1 MITVEFRDGE
11 ILAGIDRLQEQLGD
25 MTTFMGD
32 LGELLVASTKARFA
46 AGTDPDGTA
55 WAQNSAVTLARK
67 SDPRPLFGTS
77 GSLNSQIFS
86 AAGADYVQVGSAMV
100 YAAMMQF
107 GGTKDR
113 WPHLWGDIPARPYLG
128 LSDEDKENILAET
141 QDWLSGAF
149 SGD

>member
-1 MITVEFRDGE
+1 MITIEFRDGE
-11 ILAGIDRLQEQLGD
+11 ILAGIDRLQDQLGD
-25 MTTFMGD
+25 MTTFMSD

-55 WAQNSAVTLARK
+55 WTPNSAATLARK
-67 SDPRPLFGTS
+67 TDSRPLFGTS

-86 AAGADYVQVGSAMV
+86 AAGADYVQIGSDRV

-107 GGTKDR
+107 GGTKEQ

-141 QDWLSGAF
+141 RDWLSGAF
-149 SGD
+149 TGD